1 MVVKLAGDSSSFG
14 KIFKN
19 ADFTD
24 SLSDLSTKLGGPTKA
39 GQNQAF
45 TSISATF
52 SSQNLALFGDVAG
65 GGFKKFQNASKNF
78 GGILGLVADKGGD
91 VSTIMK
97 AFPDGVMTS
106 MLKNM
111 DTADATKILKKMEP
125 EDAAGLFKNIDLDD
139 TASIL
144 KKLDDKDASK
154 IIKNMDE
161 TKRADIATKMG
172 KKWDKQTLALVAVAA
187 VVTVVGGGLIG
198 KAEKERKKAIKECK
212 EQCIPEGWGTGPSP
226 ELKYKKLDES
236 EHGIVCTPEQDDC
249 EKYCDDECNEKYK
262 DFGSAG
268 LGDDTENFFNKM
280 FKSLN
285 PFEWFKNMKG
295 WVAWFLR
302 IFICIIFF
310 LLCGVCLFMSIKA
323 LT

>member
-1 MVVKLAGDSSSFG
+1 
-14 KIFKN
+14 
-19 ADFTD
+19 
-24 SLSDLSTKLGGPTKA
+24 
-39 GQNQAF
+39 
-45 TSISATF
+45 
-52 SSQNLALFGDVAG
+52 
-65 GGFKKFQNASKNF
+65 
-78 GGILGLVADKGGD
+78 
-91 VSTIMK
+91 MK

-111 DTADATKILKKMEP
+111 ETADATKILKKMDP

-139 TASIL
+139 TASML
-144 KKLDDKDASK
+144 KKLDDADASK

-172 KKWDKQTLALVAVAA
+172 KKWDKQTLALVAAA
-187 VVTVVGGGLIG
+187 GVTVVVGAGLIG
-198 KAEKERKKAIKECK
+198 KAEEERKKAIKECK

-236 EHGIVCTPEQDDC
+236 DHGIVCTPEQDDC

-268 LGDDTENFFNKM
+268 LGDDTEDFFNKM
-280 FKSLN
+280 FKNLN
-285 PFEWFKNMKG
+285 PLNWFNEMQD
-295 WVAWFLR
+295 WMAWFLR

>member
-1 MVVKLAGDSSSFG
+1 MAVKLAGDTSSFG
-14 KIFKN
+14 TIFRN
-19 ADFTD
+19 ANFSTN
-24 SLSDLSTKLGGPTKA
+24 LSTLSSKLGGTTKA
-39 GQNQAF
+39 GQNPAF
-45 TSISATF
+45 KIISTTF
-52 SSQNLALFGDVAG
+52 SSTNLSKFGKG
-65 GGFKKFQNASKNF
+65 EGFAKFQTASKNF
-78 GGILGLVADKGGD
+78 GGILGGVAEAGGD

-111 DTADATKILKKMEP
+111 ETADATKILKKMDP

-139 TASIL
+139 TASML
-144 KKLDDKDASK
+144 KKLDDADASK

-172 KKWDKQTLALVAVAA
+172 KKWDKQTLALVAAA
-187 VVTVVGGGLIG
+187 GVTVVVGAGLIG
-198 KAEKERKKAIKECK
+198 KAEEERKKAIKECK

-236 EHGIVCTPEQDDC
+236 DHGIVCTPEQDDC

-268 LGDDTENFFNKM
+268 LGDDTEDFFNKM
-280 FKSLN
+280 FKNLN
-285 PFEWFKNMKG
+285 PLNWFNEMQD
-295 WVAWFLR
+295 WMAWFLR
-302 IFICIIFF
+302 IFIFIISF
-310 LLCGVCLFMSIKA
+310 LLCGGCLFMLIKA
-323 LT
+323 FT